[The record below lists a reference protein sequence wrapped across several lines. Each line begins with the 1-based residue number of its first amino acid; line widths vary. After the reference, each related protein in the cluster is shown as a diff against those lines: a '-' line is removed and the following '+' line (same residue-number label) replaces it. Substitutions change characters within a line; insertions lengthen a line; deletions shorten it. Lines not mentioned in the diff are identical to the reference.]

1 MAKVQV
7 TVKDHKR
14 QYNRR
19 NTSTTKV
26 AKPTIAKLDKPSKL
40 EELDCMQFS
49 IDPRVQRELN
59 EQRVGVMSED
69 FKPHAL
75 GLITASRRVDGHIY
89 VLDGAHRVSAAR
101 RAKYDGLLATRVFE
115 NLTLAEE
122 AGLFLTTNS
131 TRAVQPIDKFKVRVT
146 MGDPAAVNINH
157 VLKHYGLQVNWAGN
171 GAINAVSAVGT
182 LEKVYYGAGVRPQ
195 GEYSDL
201 VDRVIGSIHRA
212 YGPNGERANYSRT
225 MLEGLGIFW
234 ATFNK
239 RIDPERLTQILQGT
253 VPRQIAAQART
264 RRDANGGTIGENS
277 AEVIHRLYNHR
288 FRGGKLPDFHEVD
301 ISATYFVPDSNPHA
315 VDPSRFALYS
325 DEEVAARNKELE
337 NAGSNG

>member
-1 MAKVQV
+1 MAKVQAS
-7 TVKDHKR
+7 VKEVKR
-14 QYNRR
+14 KYNRR
-19 NTSTTKV
+19 STSTTKNP
-26 AKPTIAKLDKPSKL
+26 KPKIAKLDKPSKL

-49 IDPRVQRELN
+49 IDPRVQRQLN
-59 EQRVGVMSED
+59 EVRVQNISED

-101 RAKYDGLLATRVFE
+101 KAGFDGLMATRVFTG
-115 NLTLAEE
+115 LTLAEE
-122 AGLFLTTNS
+122 AGMFLTTNT
-131 TRAVQPIDKFKVRVT
+131 TRAVQPIDRFKVRVT
-146 MGDPAAVNINH
+146 MGDPAAVSINH
-157 VLKHYGLQVNWAGN
+157 VLRHYGLQVNWAGN

-201 VDRVIGSIHRA
+201 VDRVIGTIHKA
-212 YGPNGERANYSRT
+212 YGPNGERINYSRT

-234 ATFNK
+234 ATFSK
-239 RIDPERLTQILQGT
+239 RIDPDRLTQILQDT

-264 RRDANGGTIGENS
+264 LRDAKGGTIGENA

-288 FRGGKLPDFHEVD
+288 FRGGKLPEFHEVD
-301 ISATYFVPDSNPHA
+301 VSATYFVPESDPLY
-315 VDPSRFALYS
+315 VDPNQFVQQTMDA
-325 DEEVAARNKELE
+325 
-337 NAGSNG
+337 